1 MNFRIMYSYL
11 LQCYY
16 RNIFKNGRDTVY
28 NFAFVNL
35 PVVSTPN
42 SIFISIKAQFL
53 VAQTF
58 SKTSKT
64 RIEVLVMM
72 STSVGPETSN

>member
-1 MNFRIMYSYL
+1 MNFRII
-11 LQCYY
+11 CYNVTIGAFL
-16 RNIFKNGRDTVY
+16 RVDVIRCN

-72 STSVGPETSN
+72 STSVGPETTN